1 MENNDLE
8 KKASEVD
15 ILIGERIKIRRILMN
30 LTQNELAKH
39 LNITCQQFQKYEKG
53 KNRVSA
59 STLYNIAQKLCV
71 PVGYFYGSG
80 ALDTGMSSNVLN
92 DSGKSDGFS
101 LDGDNSLETIELL
114 QNYYSIKDKKIRK
127 HIIDLIKDFQ

>member
-1 MENNDLE
+1 MENNDIE
-8 KKASEVD
+8 KKTSEVD
-15 ILIGERIKIRRILMN
+15 IKIGERIKIRRILMN

-59 STLYNIAQKLCV
+59 STLYSIAQKLCV

-80 ALDTGMSSNVLN
+80 AIDSGINHALN

>member
-1 MENNDLE
+1 MKNDDTE
-8 KKASEVD
+8 KRTSEVD
-15 ILIGERIKIRRILMN
+15 IRIGERIKIRRILMN
-30 LTQNELAKH
+30 LTQNELAQH
-39 LNITCQQFQKYEKG
+39 LNVTCQQLQKYEKG

-59 STLYNIAQKLCV
+59 SALYNIAQKLCV

-80 ALDTGMSSNVLN
+80 AIDSGISTLN
-92 DSGKSDGFS
+92 DSGVTDEFRV
-101 LDGDNSLETIELL
+101 DGDNSLETIELL

>member
-1 MENNDLE
+1 MKNDDTE
-8 KKASEVD
+8 KKTSEVD
-15 ILIGERIKIRRILMN
+15 IRIGERIKIRRILMN
-30 LTQNELAKH
+30 LTQNELAQH
-39 LNITCQQFQKYEKG
+39 LNVTCQQLQKYEKG

-59 STLYNIAQKLCV
+59 SALYNIAQKLCV

-80 ALDTGMSSNVLN
+80 AIDSGISTLN
-92 DSGKSDGFS
+92 DSGVTDEFRV
-101 LDGDNSLETIELL
+101 DGDNSIETIELL

>member
-1 MENNDLE
+1 MKNDDTE
-8 KKASEVD
+8 KRTSEVD
-15 ILIGERIKIRRILMN
+15 IRIGERIKIRRILMN
-30 LTQNELAKH
+30 LTQNELAQH
-39 LNITCQQFQKYEKG
+39 LNVTCQQLQKYEKG

-59 STLYNIAQKLCV
+59 SALYNIAQKLCV

-80 ALDTGMSSNVLN
+80 AIDSGIPTLN
-92 DSGKSDGFS
+92 DSGVTDEFRV
-101 LDGDNSLETIELL
+101 DGDNSLETIELL

>member
-1 MENNDLE
+1 MKNDDTE
-8 KKASEVD
+8 KKTSEVD
-15 ILIGERIKIRRILMN
+15 IRIGERIKIRRILMN
-30 LTQNELAKH
+30 LTQNELAQH
-39 LNITCQQFQKYEKG
+39 LNVTCQQLQKYEKG

-59 STLYNIAQKLCV
+59 SALYNIAQKLCV

-80 ALDTGMSSNVLN
+80 AIDSGISTLN
-92 DSGKSDGFS
+92 DSGVTDEFRV
-101 LDGDNSLETIELL
+101 DGDNSLETIELL

>member
-1 MENNDLE
+1 MKNDDTE
-8 KKASEVD
+8 KRTSEVD
-15 ILIGERIKIRRILMN
+15 IRIGERIKIRRILMN
-30 LTQNELAKH
+30 LTQNELAQH
-39 LNITCQQFQKYEKG
+39 LNVTCQQLQKYEKG

-59 STLYNIAQKLCV
+59 SALYNIAQKLCV

-80 ALDTGMSSNVLN
+80 AIDPGIPTLN
-92 DSGKSDGFS
+92 DSGVTDEFRV
-101 LDGDNSLETIELL
+101 DGDNSLETIELL